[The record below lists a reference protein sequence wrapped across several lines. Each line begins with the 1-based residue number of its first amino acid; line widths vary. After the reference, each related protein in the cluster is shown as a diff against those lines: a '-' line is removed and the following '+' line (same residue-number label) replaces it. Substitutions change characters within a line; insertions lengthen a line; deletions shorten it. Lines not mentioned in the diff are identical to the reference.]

1 MKLMMIWITGL
12 VLLILSGC
20 ASMKPVLYPNT
31 YFLSQGK
38 EIAEQDIEACERL
51 AESAGAEEG
60 GSTAAGNVA
69 ASTVMGAGLGAAS
82 GAAGGAIY
90 GSAGHGSL
98 IGAASGAVAGFLR
111 GILYS
116 ARPAQPNQAYVN
128 FVTRCLQEKGY
139 EVTGWQ

>member
-12 VLLILSGC
+12 ILLILSGC

-38 EIAEQDIEACERL
+38 EISEQDIEACERL

-69 ASTVMGAGLGAAS
+69 TSTVMGAGLGAAS

-116 ARPAQPNQAYVN
+116 ARPAQPNQAYAN

-139 EVTGWQ
+139 EVAGWQ